1 MKKTILLLITL
12 ACISCSKSDSESND
26 SSSILL
32 KKTVHSTGN
41 FTTEYIYDGNKLL
54 RINTSAGVYV
64 FHTYS
69 GNLIMKAGQYYN
81 NDQRITETIYTYNID
96 NKIIS
101 TKTTDYQSATGVFT
115 TLYSYNADGTI
126 SYEEYSGDATN
137 QNTLI
142 RTGKIWRNNEGE
154 ISKIETYQNGVLVFR
169 KENTYDDKNAS
180 FKNIIGFDKLLLS
193 DSGNKRNI
201 VTSKTYDANGVLTT
215 GYSNQ
220 ITYNSNDYPSGMT
233 TTLNTGSTSTV
244 QYYY

>member
-1 MKKTILLLITL
+1 MKKTILFLITL

-32 KKTVHSTGN
+32 KKTVNSTGN

-64 FHTYS
+64 LHTYS

-81 NDQRITETIYTYNID
+81 NDQRITETIYTYNADNNISSAKTID
-96 NKIIS
+96 NQGSI
-101 TKTTDYQSATGVFT
+101 GNT
-115 TLYSYNADGTI
+115 TLYNYNADGTI

-180 FKNIIGFDKLLLS
+180 LKNIIGFDKLLLS

-201 VTSKTYDANGVLTT
+201 VTSKTYDANGALTS

-220 ITYNSNDYPSGMT
+220 ITYNSNNYPSSMT